1 MKQRCPNE
9 KCREDVR
16 YPIFFRS
23 VRKEYRIDE
32 YGDDIPGDVMGME
45 ENEDYCGICG
55 EELVDDDEEE

>member
-16 YPIFFRS
+16 YPLF
-23 VRKEYRIDE
+23 YREEKKGYQIDE
-32 YGDDIPGDVMGME
+32 YGNEISGTTDVV

-55 EELVDDDEEE
+55 EELVDDDEEEE